1 MKKIYLL
8 LVLAIGYTTGYAQAV
23 FTYGPYVVSK
33 DEFMRAYN
41 KNNSPVS
48 DKETSVREYLELYSN
63 FKLKVRAAEEL
74 RLDTLPQIQYDIAN
88 FRHQVEENYMSD
100 EKGTAR
106 LLDEAFYRSQK
117 DLHVLHFST
126 TVPALAADSLL
137 AIRRMEAVY
146 AALNANETDYRMIAE
161 KNDVK
166 YGDLGFLTVFSVP
179 YEFENIIYS
188 LKPGQASKLYRSKK
202 SWHVFKLVE
211 ERKSAGKWK
220 VAQILFSFP
229 PDAGENIRA
238 SIVKKADSVYNLL
251 QNGADFSRL
260 AKELSDDKLTYMKG
274 GEMPEFG
281 TGRYRPEF
289 EKEVFRLQSDNEITR
304 PFSTA
309 FGVHIVKRI
318 AFAATPTEKESNSL
332 QFELKQKLMQDSRI
346 NESKEAFARSVISQI
361 GFKRSAL
368 VKDAEL
374 FRDADS
380 IARSASPDPGIY
392 PVSKKVIISFK
403 KGSVSGKEWLSYVR
417 DFKSNNEQYKGE
429 SNQEIWKRFE
439 TYSAL
444 EYYKKHLEE
453 YNADFQYQMKEFRE
467 GNMLF
472 EIMERNVW
480 GKAAAD
486 SAGLKQ
492 LYEAEKSKYKWAA
505 SADVIIFSCANEKLA
520 NETLRDVKGG
530 KYWKQITENAD
541 GAVQADSGRYE
552 LTQITDPAV
561 LATPVNNSYSSVLK
575 NADGTATFVK
585 YITVYPPD
593 QQRSFDEARGLVI
606 NDYQAILE
614 KKWLEELRK
623 RYPVKINEPV
633 VKQLIN

>member
-8 LVLAIGYTTGYAQAV
+8 LALAIGYAAGYAQTV
-23 FTYGPYVVSK
+23 FTYGPYAVSK

-41 KNNSPVS
+41 KNNSPVTN
-48 DKETSVREYLELYSN
+48 KETSIREYLELYSN

-126 TVPALAADSLL
+126 PVPASAADSLL
-137 AIRRMEAVY
+137 AIRRMDAVY
-146 AALNANETDYRMIAE
+146 AALNANETDYKLISE

-166 YGDLGFLTVFSVP
+166 FGDLGFLTVFSVP
-179 YEFENIIYS
+179 YEFENIIYA
-188 LKPGQASKLYRSKK
+188 LKPGQASKVYRSKK
-202 SWHVFKLVE
+202 SWHVFKLAE

-229 PDAGENIRA
+229 PDAGEEIRA
-238 SIVKKADSVYNLL
+238 SVLKKADSVYNLL
-251 QNGADFSRL
+251 LNGADFSRL

-289 EKEVFRLQSDNEITR
+289 EREVFKLTSDNEISR

-318 AFAATPTEKESNSL
+318 AFAATPTDKESNSL
-332 QFELKQKLMQDSRI
+332 QFELKQKLMQDTRI

-361 GFKRSAL
+361 GFKRSPL

-380 IARSASPDPGIY
+380 ISRSATPDPAKF
-392 PVSKKVIISFK
+392 PVSNKVIITYK
-403 KGSVSGKEWLSYVR
+403 KGSVSGKEWLGYVR
-417 DFKSNNEQYKGE
+417 EFKSNPEQYKGE

-439 TYSAL
+439 TYTAL

-453 YNADFQYQMKEFRE
+453 YNADFRYQMKEFRE

-480 GKAAAD
+480 GKASTD
-486 SAGLKQ
+486 SAGLQQ
-492 LYEAEKSKYKWAA
+492 LYNIKKATYKWAA

-520 NETLRDVKGG
+520 NETLLDVKAG
-530 KYWKQITENAD
+530 KYWKGLTENSD
-541 GAVQADSGRYE
+541 GAIQADSGRYE
-552 LTQITDPAV
+552 LTQITDPSAK
-561 LATPVNNSYSSVLK
+561 ATPSNKSYSSVLK
-575 NADGTATFVK
+575 NSDGTATFVK

-614 KKWLEELRK
+614 KEWLDELRK
-623 RYPVKINEPV
+623 RYPVKINETV
-633 VKQLIN
+633 VKQLLN

>member
-8 LVLAIGYTTGYAQAV
+8 LALAIGYAAGYAQAV
-23 FTYGPYVVSK
+23 FTYGPYAVNK
-33 DEFMRAYN
+33 DEFLRAYN
-41 KNNSPVS
+41 KNNSPVTN
-48 DKETSVREYLELYSN
+48 KETSIREYLDLYSS
-63 FKLKVRAAEEL
+63 FKLKVKAAEEL

-126 TVPALAADSLL
+126 PVPALAADSLL

-146 AALNANETDYRMIAE
+146 AALHANETDYKLISE

-179 YEFENIIYS
+179 YEFENIIYA
-188 LKPGQASKLYRSKK
+188 LKPGQASKVYRSKK
-202 SWHVFKLVE
+202 SWHIFKLVE

-229 PDAGENIRA
+229 PDAGEEIRT
-238 SIVKKADSVYNLL
+238 SILKKADSVYKLL

-260 AKELSDDKLTYMKG
+260 AKEMSDDKLTYMKG

-289 EKEVFRLQSDNEITR
+289 EKEVFKLSADNEISK
-304 PFSTA
+304 PFVTA

-318 AFAATPTEKESNSL
+318 AFAATPIDRESNSL
-332 QFELKQKLMQDSRI
+332 QFELKQKLMQDPRI
-346 NESKEAFARSVISQI
+346 NESKEAFARSVMNQV
-361 GFKRSAL
+361 GFKRSPT

-380 IARSASPDPGIY
+380 IVRAVSPDPAKF
-392 PVSKKVIISFK
+392 PVSGKTIITFK
-403 KGSVSGKEWLSYVR
+403 KGSVSGKEWLGYVR
-417 DFKSNNEQYKGE
+417 EFRANSEQYKGE

-439 TYSAL
+439 TYAAL
-444 EYYKKHLEE
+444 DYYKKHLEE
-453 YNADFQYQMKEFRE
+453 YNADFSYQMKEFRE

-480 GKAAAD
+480 GKAALD
-486 SAGLKQ
+486 SIGLQQ
-492 LYEAEKSKYKWAA
+492 LYNAEKSKYRWAA
-505 SADVIIFSCANEKLA
+505 SADVIIFSCANENLA
-520 NETLRDVKGG
+520 NETLRDVKAG
-530 KYWKQITENAD
+530 KNWKLLTENSD
-541 GAVQADSGRYE
+541 GAIQADSGRYE
-552 LTQITDPAV
+552 LTQITDPSA
-561 LATPVNNSYSSVLK
+561 ATTPLNNSYSSVLK
-575 NADGTATFVK
+575 NSDGTATFVK

-593 QQRSFDEARGLVI
+593 QQRSFEEARGLVI

-614 KKWLEELRK
+614 KKWLDELRK
-623 RYPVKINEPV
+623 RYPVKINETV
-633 VKQLIN
+633 VKQLLN